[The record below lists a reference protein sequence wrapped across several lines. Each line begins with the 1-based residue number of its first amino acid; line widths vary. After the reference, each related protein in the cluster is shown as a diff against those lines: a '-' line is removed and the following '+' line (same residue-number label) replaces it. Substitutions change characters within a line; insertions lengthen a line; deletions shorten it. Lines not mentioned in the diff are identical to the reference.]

1 MMGIYTMG
9 IRWGYFSTPIKIL
22 SISNTKNLKTM
33 TQQIKFRGFRTD
45 GKGWVEGSLVDFG
58 QFIAIWNKDGDFYE
72 YIQKDRRISPEYI
85 VDPESLGMFT
95 GQTDKNG
102 REIFGAIGE
111 KGGDRCKRGR
121 HKELYDIVMYQ
132 GAWSI
137 KTETNNAVWHQSF
150 CNGARSSDL
159 EIIGNQFENNGR

>member
-1 MMGIYTMG
+1 M
-9 IRWGYFSTPIKIL
+9 K
-22 SISNTKNLKTM
+22 
-33 TQQIKFRGFRTD
+33 QQIKFRGFRTD
-45 GKGWVEGSLVDFG
+45 GKGWVEGFYWASLDPCSAETRWRG
-58 QFIAIWNKDGDFYE
+58 HFIHNGCNIE
-72 YIQKDRRISPEYI
+72 SPVQI
-85 VDPESLGMFT
+85 HPESLGMFT
-95 GQTDKNG
+95 GLTDKNG
-102 REIFGAIGE
+102 REIFGAIGG

-159 EIIGNQFENNGR
+159 EIIGSQFENNGN